1 MSRRNEALKLSE
13 ELLSDI
19 ELARIPAQDIAR
31 KASRLARLIDDFE
44 AIEWLNYEV
53 SGYPQKGLDRKSA
66 AAAARSNRET
76 LQDDGKVGYWTSLLS
91 RFQAAVDLAKSQL
104 AASADAPINITSA
117 NPSQYVTVP
126 PGNTRERSGLRKNA
140 VESQEKLDKIL
151 GAIHQW
157 ISGVHYELRFGA
169 AVEDAFT
176 VVRNSVD
183 GDIARLVPDAVMRLS
198 SAFERSVSDNPE
210 DWAGA
215 ASTCRR
221 LIKSVADEL
230 RPPGEPVGKRP
241 MTDAHFVN
249 RLIDWIVNRP
259 DLSATQR
266 DVIVADLE
274 YLGRRLDAFTDAGNK
289 GAHADIT
296 RYEASRYITG
306 TYLFLGDV
314 LKLQEEPASKDNQGS

>member
-13 ELLSDI
+13 DLLSDI
-19 ELARIPAQDIAR
+19 ELTRIPAQDIAR

-44 AIEWLNYEV
+44 AIEWLSYEV
-53 SGYPQKGLDRKSA
+53 SGYPQNGLDKKSVA
-66 AAAARSNRET
+66 AAKRSNRET
-76 LQDDGKVGYWTSLLS
+76 QNDDGKIAYWTSLLS
-91 RFQAAVDLAKSQL
+91 RFQASVDLAKAQL
-104 AASADAPINITSA
+104 AASADAPVNITSA
-117 NPSQYVTVP
+117 NPTQYVSAP
-126 PGNTRERSGLRKNA
+126 SGNKHERSA
-140 VESQEKLDKIL
+140 VRNHAIESQEKLDKIL

-157 ISGVHYELRFGA
+157 VSGVHYELRFGA

-176 VVRNSVD
+176 VVRSSVD
-183 GDIARLVPDAVMRLS
+183 GDIANLVPDAVMRLA

-230 RPPGEPVGKRP
+230 RPPGDPVGKRP
-241 MTDAHFVN
+241 MTDAHFIN
-249 RLIDWIVNRP
+249 RLVDWIVNRP
-259 DLSATQR
+259 GISETQR

-274 YLGRRLDAFTDAGNK
+274 YLGRRLDAFADAGNK
-289 GAHADIT
+289 GAHADVT
-296 RYEASRYITG
+296 KYEASRYITG

-314 LKLQEEPASKDNQGS
+314 LKLQEEPTPGKSEES